1 MNKLRAALYIRVST
15 LEQSKNGYSVGEQK
29 QRLTKFANAK
39 EYTIVNTYVDPGFSG
54 TNLNRPA
61 MQRLMKDIDNHNIDA
76 VFIWKLDRLSRSQK
90 DTLFLIEEV
99 LNPNKVALISMNESL
114 DSSTPFGIAMVGM
127 MSVFA
132 QLEVSNIVERSKM
145 GREARAKAGY
155 YHGGGNFKP
164 LGYDYVNSLLV
175 VNEYESM
182 VVKEI
187 FRQFLDG
194 NGTRRIIMN
203 LHDKYPDEVSTRTR
217 IKDVLKN
224 PLYVGKV
231 TFNGIVHEGVHE
243 PIIDQETFDKTQ
255 ELISG
260 RKKYAH
266 TGTEQKGLL
275 NGKLYCGICGA
286 RYYRQV
292 TGSKKYR
299 YVKYACSSKNWS
311 SPKLIKDRFCDNNRY
326 NVDYL
331 EEKVIFQLKNLT
343 LDELVKPEKQEI
355 IEERNTLE
363 NEIKSIDKQINKLID
378 LFQFD
383 SIPIDNLNSR
393 IKVLTDKKERLESQL
408 QELQLNRKKKDVS
421 QMLKDLKKFDWNTET
436 TKNKIKI
443 INKFVD
449 KVVVKHDKVDVY
461 WLL

>member
-1 MNKLRAALYIRVST
+1 MTKLRAALYIRVST

-29 QRLTKFANAK
+29 ERLTKFANAK
-39 EYTIVNTYVDPGFSG
+39 DYTIVNTYVDPGFSG

-61 MQRLMKDIDNHNIDA
+61 IQRLTKDIDNHNIDA

-99 LNPNKVALISMNESL
+99 LNPNKVALVSMNESL

-132 QLEVSNIVERSKM
+132 QLEVSSIVERSKM

-164 LGYDYVNSLLV
+164 LGYDYVNSLLII
-175 VNEYESM
+175 NEYESM

-187 FRQFLDG
+187 FRQYLDG
-194 NGTRRIIMN
+194 NGTRKIIMN

-224 PLYVGKV
+224 PLYVGKI
-231 TFNGIVHEGVHE
+231 TFNGIVYDGVHE
-243 PIIDQETFDKTQ
+243 PVISQETFDKAQ

-266 TGTEQKGLL
+266 AGIEQKGLL

-311 SPKLIKDRFCDNNRY
+311 SPKLIKDRFCDNDRY

-331 EEKVIFQLKNLT
+331 EERVIHQLKKLT
-343 LDELVKPEKQEI
+343 LDELSAPEKQEI
-355 IEERNTLE
+355 IEERATLE
-363 NEIKSIDKQINKLID
+363 SEIKSINSQMNKLID

-383 SIPIDNLNSR
+383 SIPIDNLNGR
-393 IKVLTDKKERLESQL
+393 VKALTDKKERLENQL
-408 QELQLNRKKKDVS
+408 QDLKQNRKKKDVS
-421 QMLKDLKKFDWNTET
+421 QMLKVLKKFDWDTET
-436 TKNKIKI
+436 TKKKIEI
-443 INKFVD
+443 INEFVD